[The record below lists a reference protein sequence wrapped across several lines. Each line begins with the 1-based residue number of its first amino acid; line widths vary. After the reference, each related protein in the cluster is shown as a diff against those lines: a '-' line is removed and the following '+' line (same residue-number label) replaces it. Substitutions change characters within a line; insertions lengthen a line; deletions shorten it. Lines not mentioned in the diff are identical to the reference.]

1 MIGSTKAVA
10 CIPVRDLESAR
21 RFYEDTLGCEVLG
34 QNEGGLMLAAGD
46 GSELFVYPTE
56 HAGTARHT
64 LVSFRTDHVDDEI
77 AYDVVVTNDGN
88 KSASSVTLTIA
99 LPATHNSFSALD
111 EGFAPINA
119 NQISGVAQQLDDRVV
134 VAERPPRGPV
144 GLADHALREAVD
156 LAHETCGLLLGGE
169 QPADL
174 AAV

>member
-77 AYDVVVTNDGN
+77 AELKDHGVTFETYPDMPGVSWDGEVAVMGEAEARGVWFTDPDGN
-88 KSASSVTLTIA
+88 ILGLFQMVDVPA
-99 LPATHNSFSALD
+99 LA
-111 EGFAPINA
+111 
-119 NQISGVAQQLDDRVV
+119 
-134 VAERPPRGPV
+134 
-144 GLADHALREAVD
+144 
-156 LAHETCGLLLGGE
+156 
-169 QPADL
+169 
-174 AAV
+174 